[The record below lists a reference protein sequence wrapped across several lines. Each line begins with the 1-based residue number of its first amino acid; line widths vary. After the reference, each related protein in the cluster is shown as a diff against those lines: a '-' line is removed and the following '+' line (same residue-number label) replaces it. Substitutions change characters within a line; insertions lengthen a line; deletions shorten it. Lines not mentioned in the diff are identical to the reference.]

1 MGLAADARA
10 ATQRPGPQQCRV
22 AKFLEANPDLVD
34 DFNNA
39 MKDRIQTSTRGL
51 ASVIDPKWGIS
62 SGSLQHHR
70 RGECASCNEAG
81 RTW

>member
-51 ASVIDPKWGIS
+51 ASVIS
-62 SGSLQHHR
+62 QV
-70 RGECASCNEAG
+70 
-81 RTW
+81 